1 MSDNLT
7 QVMLE
12 FSANFD
18 SFDSALKRA
27 ESRAIRAGRTIENA
41 LKVKGSVPMAGDR
54 SVVTGRVP
62 TASSINNNKTVVNV
76 SRSNDP
82 NIIKEG
88 SATRSALG
96 ALEKSQKQA
105 IQSIGNQISGTV
117 KATASTNIFNQLK
130 ASLTSRTIDP
140 VFNSVGKLTDSITES
155 AFKGLQ
161 KQFETFADIVSVDLA
176 ASLKTVRDPLTATV
190 SEAMMFGAKEGA
202 TRIADEIARAISES
216 FGLFEAETLTL
227 QRAQKSEVG
236 GNKSVRSVIATGK
249 DIEIVDQQIKDFG
262 IIIGGLKRSLSA
274 MEKSPELKDKLQQ
287 RSALIKDGVP
297 AQEALIRAK
306 LQKDLAQNEFNDL
319 RKDASTV
326 MTGDTSREE
335 KLLFKKKYKDAEKLL
350 AEETANVAR
359 LNQAETQRKQA
370 LFKIEQ
376 SAIVKKYD
384 NKKTTLRDAES
395 DRANAEARKQAT
407 VQLFD
412 QSVVALDEA
421 SSNGLMKSRD
431 ELSKAYDQAK
441 KELAALKLDES
452 ALESIDTGK
461 TQIAS
466 LESKVARG
474 EDKLAARKSKA
485 NTLKNAFYEEQDPDA
500 KRAIEKKYK
509 AANVGIAKIEKNL
522 KTNRAELKKAEEA
535 VTQQISALNSSGY
548 VKLQAK
554 TEMLSQE
561 LLLIH
566 KVLSK
571 RSSAKLPKLMQ
582 DILKELNVTVED
594 MDKLPNIE
602 YISQAALDRKSNK
615 KGSTGNYDS
624 STNTLSVLKSLK
636 DEMDKGLGEV
646 ADDVTGIL
654 THELTH
660 SIQTNFGQI
669 QVSDILSGTKAPKLL
684 IKQASITKDELVAVA
699 KVIKSYQEAGANA
712 NEIAL
717 EIDAFISQLRI
728 QKKNRKLAISK
739 KAPELIDAG
748 KQGIIQLYAQVNK
761 ALPNLSDKVG
771 AKVTLGKQFEDDAK
785 AMLKKANEFKSGF
798 ATTGDLELG
807 LNLDGV
813 YNNLMAMVQEL
824 AEFKAKTEIAL
835 AEAEK
840 ESALIKKKESI
851 KSRIGQGVKNKLT
864 FQTAIIPYNGDNK
877 GAQLVIAGSKAVG
890 GALLEATKDVYQ
902 LAAGTEAAAMAMFPL
917 LKGVK
922 TITQVL
928 GVAAVAA
935 SVPGSGM
942 LLEGAHAVIAPAID
956 LAATGISGMV
966 GGVVESAVL
975 SASGAISGAIA
986 ESGAVGAAT
995 IAGALT
1001 SAGATIAASAG
1012 AAAGAAAGVGTAGVL
1027 TAGAVAIPT
1036 VAAVKGV
1043 NNGIDNVLG
1052 DTSKARAN
1060 GERFA
1065 KNLGLLAGAVQEN
1078 FLATKSQLKSLAPAK
1093 GANQAQLQASYSKQ
1107 VFLLKGQIEQTEQAL
1122 ENAKGDKTATR
1133 LIKET
1138 RKKLLNLLKSRQ
1150 NQATAAGVEIVDHR
1164 TPDSPMRKVRQVTVV
1179 DEAINAGKKGAKL
1192 AKDFSDGFSQTI
1204 DATTDFWDSAEAAAN
1219 RSVKG
1224 FAKGQDS
1231 ASPSKKMKRLAKD
1244 FRDGFVLSVSTDKNF
1259 FNAAKDAASYAIK
1272 GFNKPFLD
1280 EKGKPSRLLALKIE
1294 AAMSPVP
1301 PKLNTQNKRPQN
1313 SRDDYADYLKDY
1325 NALSGEVD
1333 AGRVVDTTNE
1343 EILAGQIAA
1352 KKGIRGLLDY
1362 AALGQIRATD
1372 GMRKVA
1378 KAAAST
1384 LADASVSITG
1394 GVSDTAM
1401 AELDNRILTATARVE
1416 QHLNE
1421 LDKVER
1427 LISEQENY
1435 QAPTKPK
1442 NKYANRASR
1451 VVGATVGANSA
1462 GDAGEAVGETVGEL
1476 KNQVTDLLAKL
1487 RISPGIG
1494 EFFTGINRGFNTTGK
1509 GALKFKAQLAAAL
1522 TLTGFILLKN
1532 QILGVGKA
1540 LFNTALE
1547 MEVVQKKM
1555 NSVNM
1560 GGQDP
1565 FKTFSPSANKAGL
1578 SVKDYASN
1586 FAGMVQTMSRSV
1598 PNADKVFESITEGL
1612 NKRGVVGDAMTRSME
1627 ALSQISS
1634 KGVVSMEELRQQL
1647 GEALPGAMTI
1657 AADSMG
1663 MTNGQ
1668 FMKMVESGEMLSSD
1682 FLPKFGMALNNVAG
1696 GDLPSLNTELQT
1708 AKNNIDGILAQ
1719 SASTIPFTGA
1729 LQSFNAIVSQSS
1741 DFLKIL
1747 VPVVGVALVGAF
1759 VAAAGVIIS
1768 TVPIIG
1774 AAFTA
1779 ALPAAAW
1786 VAGIAL
1792 AMTAMVEFVKY
1803 LKGAGTEFDKIGEK
1817 MEKALNPKVA
1827 NRSKLAATGT
1837 IARLNDSLTSFF
1849 TPGQSSKFAE
1859 KETIEVR
1866 GQASRQIQKQQ
1877 DAINKAAK
1885 KLTPDNVLAT
1895 EKQVSP
1901 LVIQKQK
1908 LQIKLSN
1915 ADALGLS
1922 QDAKKN
1928 ITKSINDLDAE
1939 IKNIVEKNLGSEIDV
1954 NTTLKATLESKAV
1967 LEADAKARGE
1977 DVAVLYGAQYQNLV
1991 KQEQVLKS
1999 MVAQFAAVAGFSN
2012 NQLKAQKEMNAIL
2025 SLGTKVSEKE
2035 GVMETLAAYKEL
2047 ESLTT
2052 TMAGFD
2058 SASME
2063 IDIAV
2068 KEGAVKEIESQIS
2081 SIDAFV
2087 STSMGTAQEQVI
2099 NKAFKNGWKKA
2110 TAREIADFKVQIES
2124 GALGEVDKAVV
2135 SMVESLEKKSELEK
2149 ELGQTNIDLIKANRQ
2164 LEQALLDLNDARL
2177 NQQMQGNQTEMSLIQ
2192 LVADL
2197 QKMSPENSKE
2207 VFDASNSNTEFRLQQ
2222 QESLRNLSVS
2232 FRSFGESLTDA
2243 ADNLKSGIASM
2254 NDEIRST
2261 AASLKTT
2268 ALNGATA
2275 FANAAG
2281 IEDTLG
2287 LGRLLDLASEKI
2299 NIKASDKT
2307 ASIERQQASE
2317 NKTDK
2322 RQIRDFTEQR
2332 EGLNREAD
2340 RASMEIVRAIENNNF
2355 DMKDLEVNFELS
2367 GMQLQDKLDAAVRDV
2382 TGLERST
2389 NEFNDRALGFGQ
2401 APVDVDISGLKN
2413 RLSQIQTMVT
2423 EEVDSGAI
2431 VQALYD
2437 LKVQQNADA
2446 QEFLSGIQ
2454 ATKVQGNQ
2462 GLTQKINDITAFNKE
2477 KNVAFETQKGMEKER
2492 VELELDINDEKFQG
2506 TLVDIK
2512 RKLKEAGLAAVRS
2525 AEGVGLAVNDKLAT
2539 VGLAANPYELLR
2551 MESKR
2556 WKRDTLADIDAQQK
2570 ALKNTVD
2577 MLGEG
2582 GNTADN
2588 KLNVQ
2593 ANLNNSNLD
2602 AETKDSLLS
2611 QLASVKTAQEFE
2623 AYIKSVKDSLASLE
2637 TSEKQVLSNAD
2648 EIEARSIKLAKAK
2661 DLLAK
2666 NNTLTGEKQSFLDSV
2681 DTSRLS
2687 SGEERELELAKKK
2700 LKIAQDTANKI
2711 AQIDEDAMMQP
2722 DLYGGDVQKNRT
2734 NIALEAQAN
2743 LLRKAQKEASILNDI
2758 YANMSS
2764 AGVDAIKSAIL
2775 GIGEAILSNK
2785 PKQEEQDKLDAD
2797 YAERLS
2803 SLVDGY
2809 TGSAEELQYAKNQL
2823 DEQRDD
2829 IQDEIETKLSKTAQI
2844 FDVLKGALSGFAQS
2858 IAQVAAQMAAT
2869 AAIKGIAGAFG
2880 GGWGSLA
2887 SSLIGGANMG
2897 GHAGVDV
2904 ISNYSMGGTAGVA
2917 DALALQAGIGKAM
2930 RKEGQGA
2937 MPIVVHKGEQI
2948 LSTRNGDA
2956 QLFRALKAQGE
2967 WDNIKQANVS
2977 NYANGGTAGYSGA
2990 AGGGSMVRRGMQS
3003 NSNTYYSSNVT
3014 VVANDIGSFKKNEQ
3028 QLLRET
3034 EAAQTRSVR
3043 RGLG

>member
-1 MSDNLT
+1 
-7 QVMLE
+7 
-12 FSANFD
+12 
-18 SFDSALKRA
+18 
-27 ESRAIRAGRTIENA
+27 
-41 LKVKGSVPMAGDR
+41 
-54 SVVTGRVP
+54 
-62 TASSINNNKTVVNV
+62 
-76 SRSNDP
+76 
-82 NIIKEG
+82 
-88 SATRSALG
+88 
-96 ALEKSQKQA
+96 
-105 IQSIGNQISGTV
+105 
-117 KATASTNIFNQLK
+117 
-130 ASLTSRTIDP
+130 
-140 VFNSVGKLTDSITES
+140 
-155 AFKGLQ
+155 
-161 KQFETFADIVSVDLA
+161 
-176 ASLKTVRDPLTATV
+176 
-190 SEAMMFGAKEGA
+190 
-202 TRIADEIARAISES
+202 
-216 FGLFEAETLTL
+216 
-227 QRAQKSEVG
+227 
-236 GNKSVRSVIATGK
+236 
-249 DIEIVDQQIKDFG
+249 
-262 IIIGGLKRSLSA
+262 
-274 MEKSPELKDKLQQ
+274 
-287 RSALIKDGVP
+287 
-297 AQEALIRAK
+297 
-306 LQKDLAQNEFNDL
+306 
-319 RKDASTV
+319 
-326 MTGDTSREE
+326 
-335 KLLFKKKYKDAEKLL
+335 
-350 AEETANVAR
+350 
-359 LNQAETQRKQA
+359 
-370 LFKIEQ
+370 
-376 SAIVKKYD
+376 
-384 NKKTTLRDAES
+384 
-395 DRANAEARKQAT
+395 
-407 VQLFD
+407 
-412 QSVVALDEA
+412 
-421 SSNGLMKSRD
+421 
-431 ELSKAYDQAK
+431 
-441 KELAALKLDES
+441 
-452 ALESIDTGK
+452 
-461 TQIAS
+461 
-466 LESKVARG
+466 
-474 EDKLAARKSKA
+474 
-485 NTLKNAFYEEQDPDA
+485 
-500 KRAIEKKYK
+500 
-509 AANVGIAKIEKNL
+509 
-522 KTNRAELKKAEEA
+522 
-535 VTQQISALNSSGY
+535 
-548 VKLQAK
+548 
-554 TEMLSQE
+554 
-561 LLLIH
+561 
-566 KVLSK
+566 
-571 RSSAKLPKLMQ
+571 
-582 DILKELNVTVED
+582 
-594 MDKLPNIE
+594 
-602 YISQAALDRKSNK
+602 
-615 KGSTGNYDS
+615 
-624 STNTLSVLKSLK
+624 
-636 DEMDKGLGEV
+636 
-646 ADDVTGIL
+646 
-654 THELTH
+654 
-660 SIQTNFGQI
+660 
-669 QVSDILSGTKAPKLL
+669 
-684 IKQASITKDELVAVA
+684 
-699 KVIKSYQEAGANA
+699 
-712 NEIAL
+712 
-717 EIDAFISQLRI
+717 
-728 QKKNRKLAISK
+728 
-739 KAPELIDAG
+739 
-748 KQGIIQLYAQVNK
+748 
-761 ALPNLSDKVG
+761 
-771 AKVTLGKQFEDDAK
+771 
-785 AMLKKANEFKSGF
+785 
-798 ATTGDLELG
+798 
-807 LNLDGV
+807 
-813 YNNLMAMVQEL
+813 
-824 AEFKAKTEIAL
+824 
-835 AEAEK
+835 
-840 ESALIKKKESI
+840 
-851 KSRIGQGVKNKLT
+851 
-864 FQTAIIPYNGDNK
+864 
-877 GAQLVIAGSKAVG
+877 
-890 GALLEATKDVYQ
+890 
-902 LAAGTEAAAMAMFPL
+902 
-917 LKGVK
+917 
-922 TITQVL
+922 
-928 GVAAVAA
+928 
-935 SVPGSGM
+935 
-942 LLEGAHAVIAPAID
+942 
-956 LAATGISGMV
+956 
-966 GGVVESAVL
+966 
-975 SASGAISGAIA
+975 
-986 ESGAVGAAT
+986 
-995 IAGALT
+995 
-1001 SAGATIAASAG
+1001 
-1012 AAAGAAAGVGTAGVL
+1012 
-1027 TAGAVAIPT
+1027 
-1036 VAAVKGV
+1036 
-1043 NNGIDNVLG
+1043 
-1052 DTSKARAN
+1052 
-1060 GERFA
+1060 
-1065 KNLGLLAGAVQEN
+1065 
-1078 FLATKSQLKSLAPAK
+1078 
-1093 GANQAQLQASYSKQ
+1093 
-1107 VFLLKGQIEQTEQAL
+1107 
-1122 ENAKGDKTATR
+1122 
-1133 LIKET
+1133 
-1138 RKKLLNLLKSRQ
+1138 
-1150 NQATAAGVEIVDHR
+1150 
-1164 TPDSPMRKVRQVTVV
+1164 
-1179 DEAINAGKKGAKL
+1179 
-1192 AKDFSDGFSQTI
+1192 
-1204 DATTDFWDSAEAAAN
+1204 
-1219 RSVKG
+1219 
-1224 FAKGQDS
+1224 
-1231 ASPSKKMKRLAKD
+1231 
-1244 FRDGFVLSVSTDKNF
+1244 
-1259 FNAAKDAASYAIK
+1259 
-1272 GFNKPFLD
+1272 
-1280 EKGKPSRLLALKIE
+1280 
-1294 AAMSPVP
+1294 
-1301 PKLNTQNKRPQN
+1301 
-1313 SRDDYADYLKDY
+1313 
-1325 NALSGEVD
+1325 
-1333 AGRVVDTTNE
+1333 
-1343 EILAGQIAA
+1343 
-1352 KKGIRGLLDY
+1352 
-1362 AALGQIRATD
+1362 
-1372 GMRKVA
+1372 
-1378 KAAAST
+1378 
-1384 LADASVSITG
+1384 
-1394 GVSDTAM
+1394 
-1401 AELDNRILTATARVE
+1401 
-1416 QHLNE
+1416 
-1421 LDKVER
+1421 
-1427 LISEQENY
+1427 
-1435 QAPTKPK
+1435 
-1442 NKYANRASR
+1442 
-1451 VVGATVGANSA
+1451 
-1462 GDAGEAVGETVGEL
+1462 
-1476 KNQVTDLLAKL
+1476 
-1487 RISPGIG
+1487 
-1494 EFFTGINRGFNTTGK
+1494 
-1509 GALKFKAQLAAAL
+1509 
-1522 TLTGFILLKN
+1522 
-1532 QILGVGKA
+1532 
-1540 LFNTALE
+1540 
-1547 MEVVQKKM
+1547 
-1555 NSVNM
+1555 
-1560 GGQDP
+1560 
-1565 FKTFSPSANKAGL
+1565 
-1578 SVKDYASN
+1578 
-1586 FAGMVQTMSRSV
+1586 MSRSV

-1696 GDLPSLNTELQT
+1696 GELPSLNTELQT

-2539 VGLAANPYELLR
+2539 VGLAADPYELLR

-2661 DLLAK
+2661 DLVAK

-2734 NIALEAQAN
+2734 NIALEAQAD

-2917 DALALQAGIGKAM
+2917 DALALQAGISKAM